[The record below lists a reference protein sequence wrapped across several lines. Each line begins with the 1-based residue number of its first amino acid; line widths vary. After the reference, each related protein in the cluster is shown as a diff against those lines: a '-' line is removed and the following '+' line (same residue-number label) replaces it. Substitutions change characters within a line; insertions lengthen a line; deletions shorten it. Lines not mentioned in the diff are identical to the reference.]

1 MNALHQNL
9 RTFSAALLAGGLV
22 GTCDFAFAAPSLTIP
37 QVPLIIS
44 TPTHPQVLILLGNSQ
59 SMDGTLSGAI
69 MTGSG
74 SLGTALSSLNNSS
87 SPISYTVPSGFTPPL
102 QGADATGKAPYTVL
116 SGGKYYDNGPSRM
129 NTAKAGIKAIIQQY
143 MASTDFALGT
153 YSTGAPSLYQT
164 WVYYMS
170 QTGSDFTFTNTP
182 VAGKYYVNNPCYGY
196 TTASATVLSNCTS
209 IAGYYGATT
218 LASNQYMLVGASS
231 DDANINDVF
240 YTNSAYAGSF
250 INYTGPTPATPYP
263 PNFTL
268 ANYNAG
274 GILVKYSKSLPT
286 SNVLSTSPTNAGF
299 VPYSP
304 QVFYS
309 KRGFGYYSSQSAT
322 SGTILVPM
330 ITAGTSPTVGT
341 VNTAINVFTPFL
353 APESDSTTT
362 NEIKASAV
370 QAPTAGLLK
379 QANTYMNPLGI
390 TSGNGCPQKKYVILI
405 SDGLPTLDLNG
416 KFWPP
421 LGTASAA
428 GYGVTATFNAD
439 GSLNATNDQAL
450 IDAINSIKI
459 LKANGISTYI
469 IGMGAGVDPT
479 INAQAAASL
488 TAMAIA
494 GGTEDYY
501 PATSPAAL
509 IKDLN
514 SILLSI
520 QSGNFSA
527 SAAAVNST
535 HLNGNTVEYQASF
548 TSNDTPFQ
556 DWTGNLRAIKL
567 DPITGIPTETVLWS
581 AQTMLDNSAAG
592 SGWSTS
598 RLITTWNPTASV
610 GIPFQ
615 WSNLTTAQQ
624 ALLQPTDSLG
634 GNRLQYIRGNSA
646 LEVRNGGTFR
656 NRSHILGDLTDS
668 QVTYV
673 GAPNDVYTDASYT
686 SFVTANKTRT
696 PLLYVGANDGML
708 HAFNASTGAEAF
720 AFIPNAVFSNLVNLT
735 STVYNQSHQFFV
747 NGSPQTKDVQF
758 SDSSWHTVLVSGE
771 NAGGN
776 SIFALDITNPAN
788 LTTESAVASSVLW
801 EFTDSDM
808 GYSFSQPQLAKIGL
822 STATPANFAVFFGNG
837 YNNPN
842 SKSVLYAVNPQTGA
856 LIRKIDLCAAVSG
869 SCNNTLVQGLSSVAV
884 ANQDGMQALPITKVY
899 AGDLQGNLW
908 SVDVS
913 DPTPSNWTV
922 RLLFQARDS
931 SGTAQAITTTPVVSL
946 HPSYPRKQGLYVLF
960 GSGRLLT
967 ASDLT
972 NTQTQTVYAIWD
984 KPGSSTTYT
993 LANLQQQTL
1002 SQVSAA
1008 ASGSSGPILTTTNSS
1023 INWNSQFGWYSNL
1036 PTSGQRIVTNPDL
1049 VNGAFIA
1056 TLNTPPLA
1064 LCGAGFNSMLLE
1076 LNYANG
1082 GSFSTAQLDINGDGL
1097 FNSTDAY
1104 GGSYAVGIT
1113 LSNSYATAPNVMG
1126 PNKNNR
1132 IVILVTQSNGTQS
1145 TTFNPNNNPRK
1156 VGWWEIQ

>member
-1 MNALHQNL
+1 MKTLGYKHSKTMSTAL
-9 RTFSAALLAGGLV
+9 FASGLISLC
-22 GTCDFAFAAPSLTIP
+22 GSAFAAPSLTIP

-44 TPTHPQVLILLGNSQ
+44 TPIHPQVLILIGNSQ

-74 SLGTALSSLNNSS
+74 SLGTALSTLNNSS
-87 SPISYTVPSGFTPPL
+87 SPVHYSVPSGFTPPL
-102 QGADATGKAPYTVL
+102 QAADATGKAPYTVL

-143 MASTDFALGT
+143 MASTDFSLGT

-170 QTGSDFTFTNTP
+170 PTGSDFTFTNTP

-209 IAGYYGATT
+209 IAGYYGAAT
-218 LASNQYMLVGASS
+218 LSSNQYMLIGASS
-231 DDANINDVF
+231 DDANINDVL
-240 YTNSAYAGSF
+240 YTNSAFAGSF

-274 GILVKYSKSLPT
+274 SIVIKYSKSLPT
-286 SNVLSTSPTNAGF
+286 GNVLSTSPTNAGF

-304 QVFYS
+304 QVLYS

-322 SGTILVPM
+322 SGSILVPM
-330 ITAGTSPTVGT
+330 TTAGTSPTVSSA
-341 VNTAINVFTPFL
+341 NTAVNVFTPFL
-353 APESDSTTT
+353 APESNSSTTG
-362 NEIKASAV
+362 EIKASAV

-379 QANTYMNPLGI
+379 QANTYMQPLAT
-390 TSGNGCPQKKYVILI
+390 TSGGGCPQKKYVILI

-416 KFWPP
+416 KYWPP

-428 GYGVTATFNAD
+428 GYGVSATFNAD
-439 GSLNATNDQAL
+439 GSLNTSNDQAL
-450 IDAINSIKI
+450 IDAINSIKT

-469 IGMGAGVDPT
+469 IGLGAGVAPK

-494 GGTEDYY
+494 GGTENYY
-501 PATSPAAL
+501 PATSPDAL
-509 IKDLN
+509 VDDLN

-520 QSGNFSA
+520 QSGDFTA

-535 HLNGNTVEYQASF
+535 HLSGNSVEYQGSF
-548 TSNDTPFQ
+548 TANDTPYQ
-556 DWTGNLRAIKL
+556 DWTGNLRAIQL
-567 DPITGIPTETVLWS
+567 NENTGIPTGAVLWN
-581 AQTMLDNSAAG
+581 AQAALDSLASG
-592 SGWSTS
+592 SGWSDA
-598 RLITTWNPTASV
+598 RLITSFNPSSGL
-610 GIPFQ
+610 GIPFR
-615 WSNLTTAQQ
+615 WSNLTSAQQ

-634 GNRLQYIRGNSA
+634 AQRLEYIRGNSA
-646 LEVRNGGTFR
+646 LALRNGGTFR
-656 NRSHILGDLTDS
+656 NRSHILGDLIDS

-673 GAPNDVYTDASYT
+673 GAPNDVYTDASYAQ
-686 SFVTANKTRT
+686 FVTNKKNRS

-708 HAFNASTGAEAF
+708 HAFNASTGVEAF
-720 AFIPNAVFSNLVNLT
+720 AFIPNAVFSNLINLT

-771 NAGGN
+771 NAGGK
-776 SIFALDITNPAN
+776 SLFALDITNPEQ
-788 LTTESAVASSVLW
+788 LTTESAVAAAVLW
-801 EFTDSDM
+801 EFTDTDM
-808 GYSFSQPQLAKIGL
+808 GLSFSQPQLAKIGL
-822 STATPANFAVFFGNG
+822 ATTTPANFAVFFGNG
-837 YNNPN
+837 YNSPN
-842 SKSVLYAVNPQTGA
+842 NNSVLYALNPQSGA

-869 SCNNTLVQGLSSVAV
+869 SCNSTLAQGLSSVAV
-884 ANQDGMQALPITKVY
+884 ANQDGLQALPITKVY

-913 DPTPSNWTV
+913 DPSASNWTV
-922 RLLFQARDS
+922 RLLFQAKDS
-931 SGTAQAITTTPVVSL
+931 AGTAQAITSTPVVSL
-946 HPSYPRKQGLYVLF
+946 HPNYPRKQGLYVLF
-960 GSGRLLT
+960 GTGRLLT
-967 ASDLT
+967 ANDLT
-972 NTQTQTVYAIWD
+972 NTQTQTVYALWD
-984 KPGSSTTYT
+984 KPGSSATYT
-993 LANLQQQTL
+993 LGNLQQQTL
-1002 SQVSAA
+1002 SQ
-1008 ASGSSGPILTTTNSS
+1008 ASSTSGLILTTTNSS
-1023 INWNSQFGWYSNL
+1023 INWNTRFGWYSSL
-1036 PTSGQRIVTNPDL
+1036 PTAGQRIVTNPDL
-1049 VNGAFIA
+1049 INGAFIA

-1064 LCGAGFNSMLLE
+1064 LCGEGFNSMLLE

-1082 GSFSTAQLDINGDGL
+1082 GSFLSPQLDINGDGL
-1097 FNSTDAY
+1097 FNAADAY

-1126 PNKNNR
+1126 PNKNNK